1 MKINDNIY
9 SVEEIKDKVLIELIN
24 SKPIQRLKGIKQA
37 GITGHILEDRDCTR
51 YDHSVGVMVLL
62 RKKQASLEEQI
73 AGLLHDVSHTAFSHV
88 VDFVYKTKE
97 HNYHELFYE
106 KIIRNS
112 EIPSILKKH
121 GFNLNRLSNENNFH
135 LLERE
140 IPDLCA
146 DRIDYAL
153 RDLNG
158 FYTNG
163 KLDNFIRSLVNI
175 NNEFVFSDFETAKEF
190 AFNFINLDEKI
201 WANIIEVT
209 YFQIAADAI
218 KIALENNILKE
229 EDLFKQDVSARN
241 LDGYHLMEQ
250 IDSTFKLDSYEL
262 TCWMPEIAM
271 EGIRKFLKERPG
283 KIKEKAKKKITD
295 AKYLVNSFLFIFFS
309 VFSGLFLSFHLL
321 LLIYLCLTL
330 CFDRFLCKN
339 HIHIPL

>member
-1 MKINDNIY
+1 MKINDKIY
-9 SVEEIKDKVLIELIN
+9 GLVEIKDKVLIELIN

-37 GITGHILEDRDCTR
+37 GITGHIVKDRDYTR
-51 YDHSVGVMVLL
+51 YDHSVGVMILL

-229 EDLFKQDVSARN
+229 EDLFEEDNYVM
-241 LDGYHLMEQ
+241 D
-250 IDSTFKLDSYEL
+250 I
-262 TCWMPEIAM
+262 
-271 EGIRKFLKERPG
+271 LKNSNNP
-283 KIKEKAKKKITD
+283 KIKEKLSQLTPNLKVINSPENYDFYSKTKTRYVDPKFIEDGQLKRLSDVDNLFKQKLKEHKSLISNGYYIKIVS
-295 AKYLVNSFLFIFFS
+295 Y
-309 VFSGLFLSFHLL
+309 
-321 LLIYLCLTL
+321 
-330 CFDRFLCKN
+330 
-339 HIHIPL
+339 

>member
-229 EDLFKQDVSARN
+229 EDLFEEDNYVM
-241 LDGYHLMEQ
+241 D
-250 IDSTFKLDSYEL
+250 I
-262 TCWMPEIAM
+262 
-271 EGIRKFLKERPG
+271 LKNSNNP
-283 KIKEKAKKKITD
+283 KIKEKLSQLTPNLKVINSPENYDFYSKTKTRYVDPKFIEDGQLKRLSDVDNLFKQKLKEHKSLISNGYYIKIVS
-295 AKYLVNSFLFIFFS
+295 Y
-309 VFSGLFLSFHLL
+309 
-321 LLIYLCLTL
+321 
-330 CFDRFLCKN
+330 
-339 HIHIPL
+339 

>member
-218 KIALENNILKE
+218 KIALENNILKN
-229 EDLFKQDVSARN
+229 SN
-241 LDGYHLMEQ
+241 N
-250 IDSTFKLDSYEL
+250 
-262 TCWMPEIAM
+262 P
-271 EGIRKFLKERPG
+271 
-283 KIKEKAKKKITD
+283 KIKEKLSQLTPNLKVINSPENYDFYSKTKTRYVDPKFIEDGQLKRLSDVDNLFKQKLKEHKSLISNGYYIKIVS
-295 AKYLVNSFLFIFFS
+295 Y
-309 VFSGLFLSFHLL
+309 
-321 LLIYLCLTL
+321 
-330 CFDRFLCKN
+330 
-339 HIHIPL
+339 

>member
-1 MKINDNIY
+1 MKINDKIY
-9 SVEEIKDKVLIELIN
+9 GLVEIKDKVLIELIN

-37 GITGHILEDRDCTR
+37 GITGHIVKDRDYTR
-51 YDHSVGVMVLL
+51 YDHSVGVMILL

-73 AGLLHDVSHTAFSHV
+73 GGLLHDVSHTAFSHV

-121 GFNLNRLSNENNFH
+121 NFNLNRLLNENNFP
-135 LLERE
+135 LLEKE

-153 RDLNG
+153 RDLDS

-163 KLDNFIRSLVNI
+163 KPVKFIASIVNK
-175 NNEFVFSDFETAKEF
+175 NDEFVFSDLETAKEF

-201 WANIIEVT
+201 WANIREVA
-209 YFQIAADAI
+209 YFHIAADAI

-229 EDLFKQDVSARN
+229 EDLFKQDNYV
-241 LDGYHLMEQ
+241 LD
-250 IDSTFKLDSYEL
+250 I
-262 TCWMPEIAM
+262 
-271 EGIRKFLKERPG
+271 LKNSNNK
-283 KIKEKAKKKITD
+283 KIKEKLSLLTPNLKVINSPKKYDFYSKTKLRYVDPKFIEDGQLKRLSDVDNLFKEKLKEHKALISNGYYIKI
-295 AKYLVNSFLFIFFS
+295 ASY
-309 VFSGLFLSFHLL
+309 
-321 LLIYLCLTL
+321 
-330 CFDRFLCKN
+330 
-339 HIHIPL
+339 

>member
-9 SVEEIKDKVLIELIN
+9 SVEEIKDKFLIELIN

-229 EDLFKQDVSARN
+229 EDLFEEDNYVM
-241 LDGYHLMEQ
+241 D
-250 IDSTFKLDSYEL
+250 I
-262 TCWMPEIAM
+262 
-271 EGIRKFLKERPG
+271 LKNSNNP
-283 KIKEKAKKKITD
+283 KIKEKLSQLTPNLKVINSPENYDFYSKTKTRYVDPKFIEDGQLKRLSDVDNLFKQKLKEHKSLISNGYYIKIVS
-295 AKYLVNSFLFIFFS
+295 Y
-309 VFSGLFLSFHLL
+309 
-321 LLIYLCLTL
+321 
-330 CFDRFLCKN
+330 
-339 HIHIPL
+339 

>member
-1 MKINDNIY
+1 MKINDKIY
-9 SVEEIKDKVLIELIN
+9 GLVEIKDKVLIELIN

-37 GITGHILEDRDCTR
+37 GITGHIVKDRDYTR
-51 YDHSVGVMVLL
+51 YDHSVGVMILL

-73 AGLLHDVSHTAFSHV
+73 GGLLHDVSHTAFSHV

-229 EDLFKQDVSARN
+229 EDLFEEDNYVM
-241 LDGYHLMEQ
+241 D
-250 IDSTFKLDSYEL
+250 I
-262 TCWMPEIAM
+262 
-271 EGIRKFLKERPG
+271 LKNSNNP
-283 KIKEKAKKKITD
+283 KIKEKLSQLTPNLKVINSPENYDFYSKTKTRYVDPKFIEDGQLKRLSDVDNLFKQKLKEHKSLISNGYYIKIVS
-295 AKYLVNSFLFIFFS
+295 Y
-309 VFSGLFLSFHLL
+309 
-321 LLIYLCLTL
+321 
-330 CFDRFLCKN
+330 
-339 HIHIPL
+339 